1 MKPEA
6 NDVVVIDDTDE
17 AAGAIAN
24 TATDAIVIETEDGED
39 LGKAELPDRATLND
53 DGSVT
58 LKLVKPVTLRIK
70 TGSGKERDEVYESLA
85 FHELT
90 GLDIRLAS
98 QESDE
103 IKRTIV
109 FLARA
114 TRMSVARMNVLFDR
128 LSSRDVK
135 GATDV
140 IAYFQE

>member
-1 MKPEA
+1 MKSQNNEVVIEDETLETANAVLPEA
-6 NDVVVIDDTDE
+6 V
-17 AAGAIAN
+17 
-24 TATDAIVIETEDGED
+24 VIETEDGED

-58 LKLVKPVTLRIK
+58 LKLVKAVTLRIK
-70 TGSGKERDEVYESLA
+70 TGAGKERDEVYDALT

-114 TRMSVARMNVLFDR
+114 TRMSTARMNVLFDR

-140 IAYFQE
+140 VSYFQG